1 MKKRMFIALVFG
13 GLIFLTSCA
22 KDEEWVC
29 NINPNLTES
38 DAKDSGVSLAQACDV
53 AKIGDETCRVE

>member
-1 MKKRMFIALVFG
+1 MKNKIIVLLMFG
-13 GLIFLTSCA
+13 GLTFLTSCA
-22 KDEEWVC
+22 KDEECVC

-53 AKIGDETCRVE
+53 ARIGDETCRVE

>member
-1 MKKRMFIALVFG
+1 MFG
-13 GLIFLTSCA
+13 GLTFLTSCA
-22 KDEEWVC
+22 KDEECVC

-53 AKIGDETCRVE
+53 ARIGDETCRVE